1 MIVSEMQKNAA
12 HREYR
17 QLMLRQGLMWL
28 TGITLPVLLL
38 IAIFMF

>member
-1 MIVSEMQKNAA
+1 MQKNAA

-17 QLMLRQGLMWL
+17 QLMFRQGLMWL
-28 TGITLPVLLL
+28 TGVTLPALLL